1 MNGNPP
7 NPPANLHGRL
17 AELPVRL
24 PKAELHVHVE
34 GTLEPE
40 MMFHMAMRNG
50 LMFPFED
57 VDEVRSAYRFSGLQ
71 SFLDIYYQGAAVLQT
86 TEDFYDLMKAYLD
99 RASADGVRHAEVF
112 FDPQTHTAREVGFE
126 VFMAGFRQAMSDAGR
141 ESGITTD
148 LILCFLRHLSGE
160 AALETLHEAE
170 PHLEGVVAVGLDSS
184 EQNRPSEIFEQA
196 FTEARRLGLH
206 AVAHAGEEGPPG
218 YVRSALDT
226 LGAER
231 IDHGIRSL
239 EDPDLVDRLVG
250 DQVPLT
256 VCPLSNVALKVVDD
270 MAAHPLAEM
279 MAKGMLVSV
288 NSDDPAYF
296 GGYVADN
303 YRAVRD
309 GLGIDEEGLV
319 ELAANSIRSSFLDET
334 GKAALLADLDAVSA
348 GDEG

>member
-1 MNGNPP
+1 VNGNMR
-7 NPPANLHGRL
+7 NQHKSVHKGL
-17 AELPVRL
+17 AELPVLL

-50 LMFPFED
+50 LLLPFED

-112 FDPQTHTAREVGFE
+112 FDPQTHTARGIGFE
-126 VFMAGFRQAMSDAGR
+126 VFMSGFRQAMSDAGH

-196 FTEARRLGLH
+196 FAEARRLGLH
-206 AVAHAGEEGPPG
+206 AVAHAGEEGPPQ
-218 YVRSALDT
+218 YVRSALEI

-239 EDPDLVDRLVG
+239 EDPDLVARLVR

-270 MAAHPLAEM
+270 IAAHPLGEM
-279 MAKGMLVSV
+279 MGKGLLVSV

-296 GGYVADN
+296 GGYVAEN
-303 YRAVRD
+303 FRVVRD
-309 GLGIDEEGLV
+309 GLGIDEKGMV
-319 ELAANSIRSSFLDET
+319 TLAANSIRSSFLD
-334 GKAALLADLDAVSA
+334 GAAKAALMTELDQVSA
-348 GDEG
+348 GDES